1 MNRRVGK
8 WWREE
13 PEYKT
18 CVPVHYS
25 GKGSRT
31 LSGVSDSKSLKMW
44 ISETFLARKLRD
56 FETAKPTHA
65 FSSSSQ
71 QVKIYRS
78 RERGGQALSL
88 VMLSLS
94 QGFTCSLALACSSL
108 RLSPTLGEHGPASHL
123 GHLRDGRA
131 TTFIFEIFIFRLGI

>member
-18 CVPVHYS
+18 GVPVRYS

-44 ISETFLARKLRD
+44 VSETFLARKLRD
-56 FETAKPTHA
+56 FETAKPNP
-65 FSSSSQ
+65 
-71 QVKIYRS
+71 
-78 RERGGQALSL
+78 
-88 VMLSLS
+88 
-94 QGFTCSLALACSSL
+94 
-108 RLSPTLGEHGPASHL
+108 RLL
-123 GHLRDGRA
+123 
-131 TTFIFEIFIFRLGI
+131 F